1 MKKEIDIKNFD
12 CLEILNN
19 LYDGIYIVDGDGKTI
34 FVNDAYCKITGI
46 PREELIGKKVQEI
59 QKKGLYKG
67 SVTERVL
74 KEKKVISSIGKST
87 ITNKDILVTGTPIF
101 DEKGKIKLI
110 VINDRDISELKRLEI
125 ENIKYKEIQEKTDE
139 KINFLNRKHILG
151 KDISLDDLPTN
162 ISNII
167 KEISSSN
174 ITVLITGEFGTGK
187 DSLAQKIYYYSNR
200 TKNPFFQISCNEYEE
215 NLLEKELFGT
225 IKEKNSHFGLL
236 ELANKGT
243 LYISEIDMM
252 STKIQKKLLKVLNE
266 KKLKK
271 NGGEIINIDIRFIFS
286 SNKDIEIEVKN
297 KNFSKEFF
305 EKINIIS
312 IKIPPLRERKASFSS
327 FVNKFL
333 IKFNKKYNKNINLL
347 KDEMKLL
354 KMYNWPG
361 NLKELENFLER
372 LVVTYNDGDDIKA
385 IIKSMLLLE
394 YSDILANQNLSL
406 KEMMQKIEKNI
417 IIKLLNQYGTV
428 NKVAPILGISQPALS
443 KKCKVLKI
451 LK

>member
-12 CLEILNN
+12 CSEILNN

-101 DEKGKIKLI
+101 DENSKIKLI

-125 ENIKYKEIQEKTDE
+125 ENMKYKEIQEKTDE
-139 KINFLNRKHILG
+139 KISFLNRKHILG

-200 TKNPFFQISCNEYEE
+200 TKNPFFQVSCNEYEE
-215 NLLEKELFGT
+215 NLLEQELFGT
-225 IKEKNSHFGLL
+225 IREKNSHFGLL

-252 STKIQKKLLKVLNE
+252 SIKIQKKLLKVLNE

-271 NGGEIINIDIRFIFS
+271 SDGEIINIDIRFIFS

-327 FVNKFL
+327 FVNK
-333 IKFNKKYNKNINLL
+333 
-347 KDEMKLL
+347 
-354 KMYNWPG
+354 
-361 NLKELENFLER
+361 
-372 LVVTYNDGDDIKA
+372 
-385 IIKSMLLLE
+385 SM
-394 YSDILANQNLSL
+394 I
-406 KEMMQKIEKNI
+406 
-417 IIKLLNQYGTV
+417 
-428 NKVAPILGISQPALS
+428 
-443 KKCKVLKI
+443 
-451 LK
+451 

>member
-12 CLEILNN
+12 CSEILNN

-101 DEKGKIKLI
+101 DENSKIKLI

-125 ENIKYKEIQEKTDE
+125 ENMKYKEIQEKTDE
-139 KINFLNRKHILG
+139 KISFLNRKHILG

-187 DSLAQKIYYYSNR
+187 DSFK
-200 TKNPFFQISCNEYEE
+200 
-215 NLLEKELFGT
+215 
-225 IKEKNSHFGLL
+225 
-236 ELANKGT
+236 
-243 LYISEIDMM
+243 
-252 STKIQKKLLKVLNE
+252 
-266 KKLKK
+266 
-271 NGGEIINIDIRFIFS
+271 
-286 SNKDIEIEVKN
+286 
-297 KNFSKEFF
+297 
-305 EKINIIS
+305 
-312 IKIPPLRERKASFSS
+312 
-327 FVNKFL
+327 
-333 IKFNKKYNKNINLL
+333 
-347 KDEMKLL
+347 
-354 KMYNWPG
+354 
-361 NLKELENFLER
+361 
-372 LVVTYNDGDDIKA
+372 LVVMNMKKTY
-385 IIKSMLLLE
+385 
-394 YSDILANQNLSL
+394 
-406 KEMMQKIEKNI
+406 
-417 IIKLLNQYGTV
+417 
-428 NKVAPILGISQPALS
+428 
-443 KKCKVLKI
+443 
-451 LK
+451 

>member
-1 MKKEIDIKNFD
+1 MKKEVDIKNFD

-19 LYDGIYIVDGDGKTI
+19 LYDGIYIVDGNGKTI

-46 PREELIGKKVQEI
+46 SREELIGKKVQEL
-59 QKKGLYKG
+59 QKRGLYKG
-67 SVTERVL
+67 SVTEKVL
-74 KEKKVISSIGKST
+74 KEKKVISSIGKSL

-101 DEKGKIKLI
+101 DENGKIKLI

-139 KINFLNRKHILG
+139 KINFLNRKHILE

-162 ISNII
+162 ISNVV
-167 KEISSSN
+167 KEISASD

-200 TKNPFFQISCNEYEE
+200 IKSPFFQISCNEYEE
-215 NLLEKELFGT
+215 DLLEKELFGT
-225 IKEKNSHFGLL
+225 TEEKKSHFGLL

-243 LYISEIDMM
+243 LYISEIDMLPI
-252 STKIQKKLLKVLNE
+252 KIQKKLLKTLNE
-266 KKLKK
+266 KKFKK
-271 NGGEIINIDIRFIFS
+271 NNGDIINIDIRFIFS
-286 SNKDIEIEVKN
+286 SNKNIEIEVKN
-297 KNFSKEFF
+297 KNFLKEFF

-312 IKIPPLRERKASFSS
+312 IKIPPLRERKTSFTS
-327 FVNKFL
+327 FVDKFL
-333 IKFNKKYNKNINLL
+333 INFNKKYNKDINLQ
-347 KDEMKLL
+347 KDEIKLL

-372 LVVTYNDGDDIKA
+372 LVVTYNEGDDIKA

-394 YSDILANQNLSL
+394 YSDIFTNQNLSL
-406 KEMMQKIEKNI
+406 KEMMKEIEKNI
-417 IIKLLNQYGTV
+417 IIRLLNQYGTV

>member
-12 CLEILNN
+12 CSEILNN

-46 PREELIGKKVQEI
+46 PREELIGKKAQEI
-59 QKKGLYKG
+59 QKKGLYNG

-101 DEKGKIKLI
+101 DENSKIKLI

-125 ENIKYKEIQEKTDE
+125 ENMKYKEIQEKTDE
-139 KINFLNRKHILG
+139 KISFLNRKHILG

-200 TKNPFFQISCNEYEE
+200 TKNPFFQVSCNEYEE
-215 NLLEKELFGT
+215 NLLEQELFGT
-225 IKEKNSHFGLL
+225 IREKNSHFGLL

-252 STKIQKKLLKVLNE
+252 SIKIQKKLLNE

-271 NGGEIINIDIRFIFS
+271 SNGEIINIDIRFIFS

-394 YSDILANQNLSL
+394 YSDILANQNLNL

>member
-1 MKKEIDIKNFD
+1 
-12 CLEILNN
+12 
-19 LYDGIYIVDGDGKTI
+19 
-34 FVNDAYCKITGI
+34 
-46 PREELIGKKVQEI
+46 
-59 QKKGLYKG
+59 
-67 SVTERVL
+67 
-74 KEKKVISSIGKST
+74 
-87 ITNKDILVTGTPIF
+87 
-101 DEKGKIKLI
+101 
-110 VINDRDISELKRLEI
+110 
-125 ENIKYKEIQEKTDE
+125 
-139 KINFLNRKHILG
+139 
-151 KDISLDDLPTN
+151 
-162 ISNII
+162 
-167 KEISSSN
+167 
-174 ITVLITGEFGTGK
+174 
-187 DSLAQKIYYYSNR
+187 
-200 TKNPFFQISCNEYEE
+200 
-215 NLLEKELFGT
+215 
-225 IKEKNSHFGLL
+225 
-236 ELANKGT
+236 
-243 LYISEIDMM
+243 MM
-252 STKIQKKLLKVLNE
+252 SIKIQKKLLKVLNE

-271 NGGEIINIDIRFIFS
+271 SDGEIINIDIRFIFS

-394 YSDILANQNLSL
+394 YSDILANQNLNL

>member
-12 CLEILNN
+12 CSEILNN

-101 DEKGKIKLI
+101 DENSKIKLI

-125 ENIKYKEIQEKTDE
+125 ENMKYKEIQEKTDE
-139 KINFLNRKHILG
+139 KISFLNRKHILG

-200 TKNPFFQISCNEYEE
+200 TKNPFFQVSCNEYEE
-215 NLLEKELFGT
+215 NLLEQELFGT
-225 IKEKNSHFGLL
+225 IREKNSHFGLL

-252 STKIQKKLLKVLNE
+252 SIKIQKKLLKVLNE

-271 NGGEIINIDIRFIFS
+271 SDGEIINIDIRFIFS

-297 KNFSKEFF
+297 KNFLKEFF

-312 IKIPPLRERKASFSS
+312 IKIPPLRERKTSFTS
-327 FVNKFL
+327 FVDKFL
-333 IKFNKKYNKNINLL
+333 INFNKKYNKDINLQ
-347 KDEMKLL
+347 KDEIKLL

-372 LVVTYNDGDDIKA
+372 LVVTYNEGDDIKA

-394 YSDILANQNLSL
+394 YSDIFTNQNLSL
-406 KEMMQKIEKNI
+406 KEMMKEIEKNI
-417 IIKLLNQYGTV
+417 IIRLLNQYGTV

>member
-1 MKKEIDIKNFD
+1 M
-12 CLEILNN
+12 
-19 LYDGIYIVDGDGKTI
+19 
-34 FVNDAYCKITGI
+34 
-46 PREELIGKKVQEI
+46 
-59 QKKGLYKG
+59 
-67 SVTERVL
+67 
-74 KEKKVISSIGKST
+74 
-87 ITNKDILVTGTPIF
+87 
-101 DEKGKIKLI
+101 
-110 VINDRDISELKRLEI
+110 
-125 ENIKYKEIQEKTDE
+125 
-139 KINFLNRKHILG
+139 
-151 KDISLDDLPTN
+151 
-162 ISNII
+162 
-167 KEISSSN
+167 
-174 ITVLITGEFGTGK
+174 
-187 DSLAQKIYYYSNR
+187 
-200 TKNPFFQISCNEYEE
+200 
-215 NLLEKELFGT
+215 
-225 IKEKNSHFGLL
+225 
-236 ELANKGT
+236 
-243 LYISEIDMM
+243 DMM
-252 STKIQKKLLKVLNE
+252 SRKIQKKLLKVLNE

-271 NGGEIINIDIRFIFS
+271 SDGEIINIDIRFIFS

-333 IKFNKKYNKNINLL
+333 IKFNTKYNKNINLL

-394 YSDILANQNLSL
+394 YSDILANQNLNL